1 MTSGISRTFLRI
13 LTLLALVSAA
23 ALAAAAQDGDP
34 NSPTPVLLSE
44 EGSTRAIAQEPGKI
58 RSTGELARATSQAFQ
73 PEEKVELF
81 VTSLDLMADEGANAF
96 RVYATDRVGH
106 QFRFP
111 VIGLEP
117 VDGSGGVYRVTI
129 VLKDEIGFWDA
140 PQADGDLLIY
150 LTWRGLAS
158 NTVRLGYGAIG
169 GDIKED
175 PASRPTPFGTKIARS
190 VARPDSPDDISYRWA
205 GDRFRFAEQ
214 ATFGPNTSLD
224 NTLRRIGLRA
234 WINQQFAANYPSAAN
249 PFPTNGLQ
257 PVNQQSNCNDND
269 GDGVVN
275 LYPNCGR
282 DTYTQ
287 YQPQTWFM
295 KEAIYG
301 DAQLKHRV
309 NWALGQVWV
318 TSGNDIQQGRHM
330 VEWWKTINRHSFGNY
345 RNLMK
350 EMTLNATMGDYL
362 SMRESTRL
370 APNENYAREI
380 MQLFTVGLFMLNQ
393 DGTLQLDGQGNPIP
407 TYTQDTINNL
417 TRVLTGWSFCS
428 VSGANCP
435 TLGTTDAPAGVVNYI
450 DPMLLNPGIT
460 TGANNRHDIGAKT
473 LLTYTGSTTSNIA
486 ACPPTGTGACGLTCN
501 TGVNCTLVA
510 GANNTGALAGVQTYA
525 NASLEQAL
533 DNIFNHPNVG
543 PFVSKILIQHMVTSD
558 PTPAYVGRV
567 AAKFNNNGSGVRGDM
582 KAVIRAILLD
592 PEARGD
598 VKSDPNYGKLRE
610 PVSLTTN
617 FLRALNARGAAGS
630 GQFDGYITGRGEFN
644 GMAQVPFMAPTVFN
658 YFPPGYGVPG
668 TTLIG
673 QEFAIMNTGT
683 SIQRANF
690 MNRMIM
696 AGGLGSTTVP
706 IAVAAPNSPTGLS
719 LDLADLQALVTA
731 DTTNNQ
737 LLDELN
743 RRLLHG
749 TLTAQNRTT
758 MQTAIN
764 SITVSNPPTATQT
777 LSRVQQA
784 LYLVATS
791 SQYQVQR

>member
-23 ALAAAAQDGDP
+23 AFAVAAQDGDP

-44 EGSTRAIAQEPGKI
+44 AGSTRALAQEPGKI
-58 RSTGELARATSQAFQ
+58 RTTGELARATSQAFQ

-81 VTSLDLMADEGANAF
+81 VTSLDLMQDEGANAF
-96 RVYATDRVGH
+96 RVYAIDRNQH

-111 VIGLEP
+111 VLAIEP
-117 VDGSGGVYRVTI
+117 MEGTGGVYRVTI
-129 VLKDEIGFWDA
+129 LLKDEIGFWDT

-158 NTVRLGYGAIG
+158 NQVRLGFGVVG

-175 PASRPTPFGTKIARS
+175 PASRPTPFGTKIARNVS
-190 VARPDSPDDISYRWA
+190 RTDSPDDISYRWA
-205 GDRFRFAEQ
+205 GDRFRFAQQ

-234 WINQQFAANYPSAAN
+234 WINQQFAASYPSAAN
-249 PFPTNGLQ
+249 PFPSNVLQ
-257 PVNQQSNCNDND
+257 PANQPTLCD
-269 GDGVVN
+269 GGTDDV
-275 LYPNCGR
+275 PANCGR
-282 DTYTQ
+282 DSYSQ

-295 KEAIYG
+295 RESLYG
-301 DAQLKHRV
+301 DNQLKHRA
-309 NWALGQVWV
+309 NWALSQIWV

-330 VEWWKTINRHSFGNY
+330 VEWWKTIDRHAFGNY

-350 EMTLNATMGDYL
+350 EMTLNPTMGDYL

-380 MQLFTVGLFMLNQ
+380 MQLFTIGLFMLNQ
-393 DGTLQLDGQGNPIP
+393 DGTLQVDGQGNPIP
-407 TYTQDTINNL
+407 TYTQDGINNL

-428 VSGANCP
+428 IATPPTTCP
-435 TLGTTDAPAGVVNYI
+435 NIVAGTVNYI

-473 LLTYTGSTTSNIA
+473 LLVYPGSAATQNIA
-486 ACPPTGTGACGLTCN
+486 ACPTTGAGACGLTCN

-510 GANNTGALAGVQTYA
+510 PTTNAQALAGVQTYA

-543 PFVSKILIQHMVTSD
+543 PFVSKVLIQHLVTSD

-582 KAVIRAILLD
+582 KAVFRAILLD

-598 VKSDPNYGKLRE
+598 IKSDPNYGKLRE

-617 FLRALNARGAAGS
+617 FLRAMNARGAAGT
-630 GQFDGYITGRGEFN
+630 GQFDGFITGRGEFN
-644 GMAQVPFMAPTVFN
+644 GMAQIPFMAPTVFN

-696 AGGLGSTTVP
+696 PGGLGSATVP
-706 IAVAAPNSPTGLS
+706 IAVALPNSPTGLS

-731 DTTNNQ
+731 DTTSGQ

-743 RRLLHG
+743 RRMLYG
-749 TLTAQNRTT
+749 RMTAQNKSTI
-758 MQTAIN
+758 QTAVN
-764 SITVSNPPTATQT
+764 SIAVSNPPTAQQT

>member
-1 MTSGISRTFLRI
+1 MTSRISRTFLRI
-13 LTLLALVSAA
+13 LTSLALVSAA
-23 ALAAAAQDGDP
+23 VMAAAAQDGDP

-44 EGSTRAIAQEPGKI
+44 SDSTRALAQEPGSI
-58 RSTGELARATSQAFQ
+58 RTTADLARAKSPAFL
-73 PEEKVELF
+73 PEDKVELF
-81 VTSLDLMADEGANAF
+81 VTSLDLMDDEGANAF
-96 RVYATDRVGH
+96 RVYAIDRNQH

-111 VIGLEP
+111 VLAIEP
-117 VDGSGGVYRVTI
+117 MEGTGGVYRVTI
-129 VLKDEIGFWDA
+129 LLKDEIRFWDA
-140 PQADGDLLIY
+140 PTADGDLLIY
-150 LTWRGLAS
+150 LTWRGLSS
-158 NTVRLGYGAIG
+158 NQVRLGFGRIG

-175 PASRPTPFGTKIARS
+175 PSARPTPFGTKGERAASRIDS
-190 VARPDSPDDISYRWA
+190 VNDISYRWA
-205 GDRFRFAEQ
+205 GDRFRFAQQ
-214 ATFGPNTSLD
+214 ATFGPNTTLD
-224 NTLRRIGLRA
+224 NKLRRIGLRA
-234 WINQQFAANYPSAAN
+234 WINEQFAAPYPSTGN
-249 PFPTNGLQ
+249 PFPTNVLQ
-257 PVNQQSNCNDND
+257 PVNAPALCDGGADDAPANCF
-269 GDGVVN
+269 
-275 LYPNCGR
+275 R

-295 KEAIYG
+295 REALYG
-301 DAQLKHRV
+301 DNQLKHRA
-309 NWALGQVWV
+309 NWALSQIWV

-330 VEWWKTINRHSFGNY
+330 VEWWKIINKHSFGNY

-380 MQLFTVGLFMLNQ
+380 MQLFTVGLFMLKD
-393 DGTLQLDGQGNPIP
+393 DGTLLLDAQNNPIP
-407 TYTQDTINNL
+407 TYTQDTVNNL
-417 TRVLTGWSFCS
+417 TRVLTGWSFCQTP
-428 VSGANCP
+428 GANCP
-435 TLGTTDAPAGVVNYI
+435 TLGTVDAPSGVVNYI
-450 DPMLLNPGIT
+450 DPMLLNQVT

-486 ACPPTGTGACGLTCN
+486 ACPPTGAGACGLTCN
-501 TGVNCTLVA
+501 TGVNCSLVA
-510 GANNTGALAGVQTYA
+510 PTTNAQALAAVQVYA
-525 NASLEQAL
+525 NASLETAL

-543 PFVSKILIQHMVTSD
+543 PFVSKILIQHLVTSD
-558 PTPAYVGRV
+558 PTPAYVARV

-582 KAVIRAILLD
+582 KAVFRAILLD

-598 VKSDPNYGKLRE
+598 LKTDPNYGKLRE
-610 PVSLTTN
+610 PVSYATN
-617 FLRALNARGAAGS
+617 FLRAFNARGAAGT

-644 GMAQVPFMAPTVFN
+644 GMAQIPFMAPTVFN

-706 IAVAAPNSPTGLS
+706 IAVALPNSPTGLS

-731 DTTNNQ
+731 DTTSSQ

-743 RRLLHG
+743 RRMLYG
-749 TLTAQNRTT
+749 RMTAQNKATI
-758 MQTAIN
+758 QTAVN
-764 SITVSNPPTATQT
+764 AITLSPAPTAAQI

-784 LYLVATS
+784 VYLVATS